1 MRTQILPRRFAALTL
16 ATVALIGLTGC
27 TGFPTGTAGSTPSAT
42 SSEPADGAGDG
53 SDSGTGEGSADGEQT
68 TAEACA
74 LIEETMTEA
83 TAGFENLDPENPDAI
98 VEGMEAAVQTLSD
111 LSTEITNEEV
121 AAILPELQTTFQQVA
136 DIMAAIVAGD
146 ASKVAEFEQLG
157 ASFQETG
164 ERYQELCAPTE

>member
-16 ATVALIGLTGC
+16 AAVALIGLTGC

-42 SSEPADGAGDG
+42 SSDSADG